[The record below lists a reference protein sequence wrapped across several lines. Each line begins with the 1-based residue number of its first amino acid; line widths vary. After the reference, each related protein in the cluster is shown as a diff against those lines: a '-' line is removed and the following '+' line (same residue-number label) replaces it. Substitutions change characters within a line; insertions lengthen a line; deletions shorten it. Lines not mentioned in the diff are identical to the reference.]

1 MTAWRFSG
9 DVEAKL
15 PGRTFRPAALRSPGG
30 RYHGVWRVAAWAWG
44 LQPHVLMTTSLR
56 VAAVGDLHCTRTS
69 EGAFQPLFAKVAE
82 TADVLVL
89 CGDLTDYGTPEEA
102 RVLAKELGGM
112 KLPKIAVLGNHDFES
127 NAADEVSRI
136 LTDAAG
142 VVVLDGTAVEVLGV
156 GFAGAKG
163 FPGGFGARALQAWG
177 EAPVKAF
184 VAAAIEEALKLESA
198 LARLRTPGRV
208 ALLHYA
214 PIGATVDGEPVEI
227 YPFLGSSRLEEP
239 INRYRPD
246 VVFHGHAHRGQ
257 LEGAT
262 SAGVPVYNVA
272 LPLLRRRFPEQ
283 PFRVVEIAVAG
294 DERAAHETP
303 DTPAVVPAAGA
314 RA

>member
-1 MTAWRFSG
+1 MAFS
-9 DVEAKL
+9 
-15 PGRTFRPAALRSPGG
+15 
-30 RYHGVWRVAAWAWG
+30 WAWG
-44 LQPHVLMTTSLR
+44 LQSAPPGMTSSFVR
-56 VAAVGDLHCTRTS
+56 VAGVGDLHCARTA
-69 EGAFQPLFAKVAE
+69 EGLFQPLFGKVAE
-82 TADVLVL
+82 SADVLVL

-102 RVLAKELGGM
+102 RVLAKELSAM
-112 KLPKIAVLGNHDFES
+112 KLPMVAVLGNHDFES
-127 NAADEVSRI
+127 GAADEVSRI

-163 FPGGFGARALQAWG
+163 FPGGFGARALQSWG
-177 EAPVKAF
+177 EAPGKAF
-184 VAAAIEEALKLESA
+184 VAAAVEEAMKLESA

-214 PIGATVDGEPVEI
+214 PIGATVEGEPVEI

-239 INRYRPD
+239 INRYRPS

-257 LEGAT
+257 LEGTT

-272 LPLLRRRFPEQ
+272 LPLLRRRFPGQ
-283 PFRVVEIAVAG
+283 PPFRVIEVPVA
-294 DERAAHETP
+294 DDARAAD
-303 DTPAVVPAAGA
+303 DTPVAAAAAVV